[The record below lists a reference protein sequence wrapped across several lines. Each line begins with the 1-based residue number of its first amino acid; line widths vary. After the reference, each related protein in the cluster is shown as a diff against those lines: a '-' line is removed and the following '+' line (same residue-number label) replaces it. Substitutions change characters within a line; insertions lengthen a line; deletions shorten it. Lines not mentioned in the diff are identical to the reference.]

1 MSVIATCRYTASRID
16 MAMNALP
23 KSSAAVSGKMSLKSV
38 ARAVISGGTP
48 VADELKI
55 GILDIF
61 GYENFAHNS
70 LEQLCIN
77 LANEKIHQLCACC
90 CCFCC
95 CC

>member
-1 MSVIATCRYTASRID
+1 
-16 MAMNALP
+16 
-23 KSSAAVSGKMSLKSV
+23 MSLKSV

-48 VADELKI
+48 VADVLKI

-61 GYENFAHNS
+61 GYENFAYNS